1 MRLKCQDESSA
12 HAIGILPQVPQLLN
26 GIREAQGVLDCA
38 HSAGG
43 DAVAGWR
50 VDGRFGSKQQQ
61 HQPQKATQP
70 QKQKHQ
76 LQQHQQ
82 QQQPQPQSQPQEQL
96 QQQQQELPPPPP
108 QQQQQQPEQQ
118 QQQVSRCISPR
129 GTPRREHGSRLSSNR
144 VLLFLFLHS
153 SSTSAQPMI
162 ANEKRVPSGCLE
174 KHGFPHPRADSHN
187 SDLQTVH
194 VAFFDNRKNPD
205 VSSMQQAAK
214 LVNSSSRTPVEFHA
228 LLSQRRQVPG
238 LSVHPIQLPP
248 LAQCLYAY
256 LAESS
261 HGPGPQY
268 MYKPFVPWLLPR
280 RVKRV
285 VLLDTDVAML
295 SGSHE
300 LWSSFDHFNG
310 ALVGL
315 ANEQNDLY
323 KPMVGKNGG
332 LQLLDLDGIRS
343 SHDYLSIMDR
353 FNVDG
358 YQIGFLGDQTF
369 YTVLAHLHP
378 HLVYTVGCE
387 WNRQLN
393 THFGAGI
400 ERFNRCDRGCSL
412 LHANQ
417 GPVKCIVKHLQVHGN
432 VACPAWRSFVDS
444 GPACL
449 RMDNGTRKRF
459 QGALRSYFG
468 SCCRTNFG
476 AFEENDPHDL
486 SRRGI
491 YSR

>member
-1 MRLKCQDESSA
+1 MVVRGAGRRALR
-12 HAIGILPQVPQLLN
+12 N
-26 GIREAQGVLDCA
+26 GPSWMWSGLADAPIARNG
-38 HSAGG
+38 AG
-43 DAVAGWR
+43 AYPSNA
-50 VDGRFGSKQQQ
+50 
-61 HQPQKATQP
+61 
-70 QKQKHQ
+70 
-76 LQQHQQ
+76 
-82 QQQPQPQSQPQEQL
+82 
-96 QQQQQELPPPPP
+96 PPPPP
-108 QQQQQQPEQQ
+108 PPPPKSSAALTAMLPVVAMLSAFLNSLAVGLQARLRRASGM
-118 QQQVSRCISPR
+118 VSRCISPR
-129 GTPRREHGSRLSSNR
+129 GTPRREQGSRLSSNR

-162 ANEKRVPSGCLE
+162 ANKKRVPSGCLE

-214 LVNSSSRTPVEFHA
+214 LVNSSSRAPVEFHA

-358 YQIGFLGDQTF
+358 YRIGFLGDQTF

-400 ERFNRCDRGCSL
+400 ERFNMCDRGCSL

-486 SRRGI
+486 SRRGTRGDAAI
-491 YSR
+491 ARQPSPTAPAHKRRDRSKQ

>member
-1 MRLKCQDESSA
+1 
-12 HAIGILPQVPQLLN
+12 
-26 GIREAQGVLDCA
+26 
-38 HSAGG
+38 
-43 DAVAGWR
+43 
-50 VDGRFGSKQQQ
+50 
-61 HQPQKATQP
+61 
-70 QKQKHQ
+70 
-76 LQQHQQ
+76 
-82 QQQPQPQSQPQEQL
+82 
-96 QQQQQELPPPPP
+96 
-108 QQQQQQPEQQ
+108 
-118 QQQVSRCISPR
+118 
-129 GTPRREHGSRLSSNR
+129 
-144 VLLFLFLHS
+144 
-153 SSTSAQPMI
+153 MI

-358 YQIGFLGDQTF
+358 YRIGFLGDQTF

-432 VACPAWRSFVDS
+432 GRVPCVAKFRRQRPSLSPHGQWNAQALPGRTAELLWVLLPHELWRVRGERPSRLEQA
-444 GPACL
+444 GY
-449 RMDNGTRKRF
+449 TR
-459 QGALRSYFG
+459 GDAALSVRRAHHEHAVAVKGRSPR
-468 SCCRTNFG
+468 RTW
-476 AFEENDPHDL
+476 
-486 SRRGI
+486 R
-491 YSR
+491 